1 MIDYEKTIISQYA
14 NSPTI
19 CKLIENMNAYIDPS
33 ANFQAF
39 YDFVWNVDTAEGFGL
54 DIWGRIV
61 GVARDLQVPSIGAYF
76 GFDTTNQDFTPFN
89 VAPFRTSDSLLNETY
104 ALADHAYRALIM
116 AKALANISIAT
127 IPATNQMLQKLFPG
141 RGRCYCEDLGN
152 MAMNLVFEF
161 VLQPYE
167 VAIVATSGI
176 INRPAGVVLTYE
188 INV

>member
-19 CKLIENMNAYIDPS
+19 CSLIANMNEYIDPVVD
-33 ANFQAF
+33 FQAF
-39 YDFVWNVDTAEGFGL
+39 YDFVWNVHAAEGFGL

-61 GVARDLQVPSIGAYF
+61 GVARELQVPSIGANF
-76 GFDTTNQDFTPFN
+76 GFNTTNEDFTPFN
-89 VAPFRTSDSLLNETY
+89 IAPFRTDGSVLTGTY
-104 ALADHAYRALIM
+104 TLADHAFRALIM
-116 AKALANISIAT
+116 TKALANISIT
-127 IPATNQMLQKLFPG
+127 TVPATNQMLLKLFPG

-152 MAMNLVFEF
+152 MTMNLVFEF
-161 VLQPYE
+161 ILQPYE

-176 INRPAGVVLTYE
+176 INRPAGVALTYE